1 MMKQISGQKIKP
13 LESFNP
19 KRIGIYEIINLDHVI
34 NLHIIYTIIQKNL
47 CVMITFRLACI
58 IKKLSCVTLQPIIY
72 MHSILTEIKN
82 SAEIILHK
90 SGWNYYN
97 NNNE

>member
-1 MMKQISGQKIKP
+1 
-13 LESFNP
+13 
-19 KRIGIYEIINLDHVI
+19 
-34 NLHIIYTIIQKNL
+34 
-47 CVMITFRLACI
+47 MITFRLASI
-58 IKKLSCVTLQPIIY
+58 NKKLSCVIFQPIIY

-97 NNNE
+97 NE